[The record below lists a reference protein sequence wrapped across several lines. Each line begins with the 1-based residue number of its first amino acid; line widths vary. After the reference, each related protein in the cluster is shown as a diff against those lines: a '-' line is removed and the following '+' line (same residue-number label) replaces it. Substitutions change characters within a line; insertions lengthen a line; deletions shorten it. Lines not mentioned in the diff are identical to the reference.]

1 MTTNRVDLCVALAE
15 MKGRADE
22 TLARL
27 EVAKLQAARWRA
39 RVDALTRQYSG
50 YLFGSQNLASA
61 LSYQDPDA
69 EIGLLVIAYEE
80 EQGNG

>member
-1 MTTNRVDLCVALAE
+1 MTSNRVDLCVALAE

-22 TLARL
+22 VKAAL

-39 RVDALTRQYSG
+39 RVDALTQQYNG
-50 YLFGSQNLASA
+50 YFFGSQNLTSA
-61 LSYQDPDA
+61 LSHEDADA
-69 EIGLLVIAYEE
+69 ETELLVVAYEE

>member
-1 MTTNRVDLCVALAE
+1 MTNNRVDLCVAAAE

-22 TLARL
+22 VKAAL

-39 RVDALTRQYSG
+39 RVDALTQQYSG

-61 LSYQDPDA
+61 LSHEDADA
-69 EIGLLVIAYEE
+69 ETELLVVAYEE

>member
-39 RVDALTRQYSG
+39 RADALTQQYNG

-61 LSYQDPDA
+61 LSYEGTDA
-69 EIGLLVIAYEE
+69 ENESLLVAYTGED
-80 EQGNG
+80 QS

>member
-1 MTTNRVDLCVALAE
+1 MTTNRVDLHVAAAE

-22 TLARL
+22 TLAKL

-61 LSYQDPDA
+61 LSYEDDDTQFRL
-69 EIGLLVIAYEE
+69 IIV
-80 EQGNG
+80 EQPEADQS

>member
-1 MTTNRVDLCVALAE
+1 MTTNRVDLHVALAE

-22 TLARL
+22 AQARL

-61 LSYQDPDA
+61 LSCEGADA
-69 EIGLLVIAYEE
+69 EGELLLIAYTEE
-80 EQGNG
+80 DQS